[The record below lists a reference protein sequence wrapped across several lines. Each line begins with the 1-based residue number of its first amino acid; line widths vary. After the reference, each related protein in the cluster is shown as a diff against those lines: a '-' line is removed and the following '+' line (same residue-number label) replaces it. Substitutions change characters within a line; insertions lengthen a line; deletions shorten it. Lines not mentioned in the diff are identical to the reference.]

1 MRRKFLKRQP
11 GRRARGHIGEQV
23 KSRFSSKNSGIFMSK
38 PTDHSAHAAHGSQPS
53 EEIDAIDA
61 IVPMMPIVLPL
72 AGAVLMFLLAFI
84 AVFMA

>member
-1 MRRKFLKRQP
+1 
-11 GRRARGHIGEQV
+11 
-23 KSRFSSKNSGIFMSK
+23 MSK